1 MAKIKLEYIWVDGQS
16 PTAELR
22 SKTKV
27 IDSEKLETPG
37 RPFNKGFDIEKFPIW
52 SFDGSSTEQADG
64 NDSDCLLK
72 PVSYYLDPF
81 RNSSFL
87 VMCEVLNPDGTPH
100 KTNNR
105 RKLVEAYNENKET
118 EPLFG
123 IEQEYVFLEN
133 KLNKNSRQQLLG
145 WPKNEGN
152 MVPQGRYY
160 CGVGADRVIGR
171 EIAEEHMEMCL
182 NANIGITG
190 INAEVMASQWEY
202 QVGTL
207 GPLEVSDQL
216 WISRWILNRV
226 CEKYNVKVT
235 IEPKPLKG
243 DWNGS
248 GAHINFSTKE
258 MREEGGIKAIEDACE
273 KLSLKHK
280 EHIDA
285 YGSGNEDRLTG
296 KHETCDIN
304 TFRYGVAD
312 RGASIRIPR
321 QVSENGCGYLEDRRP
336 SSNVD
341 PYKACAALIKT
352 VCNESELVC

>member
-1 MAKIKLEYIWVDGQS
+1 MSKIKLEYIWIDGQN
-16 PTAELR
+16 PTPELR

-27 IDSEKLETPG
+27 IDYEKINN
-37 RPFNKGFDIEKFPIW
+37 FNIENFPIW

-64 NDSDCLLK
+64 DDSDCLLK
-72 PVSYYLDPF
+72 PVSYYVDPF
-81 RNSSFL
+81 RENSFL

-105 RKLVEAYNENKET
+105 RRLVEAYENNKET

-123 IEQEYVFLEN
+123 IEQEYVLLEN
-133 KLNKNSRQQLLG
+133 NLDKNSKQQLLG
-145 WPKNEGN
+145 WPESEDN
-152 MVPQGRYY
+152 MSPQGRYY

-171 EIAEEHMEMCL
+171 EIAEIHMEMCL
-182 NANIGITG
+182 AANIGITG

-207 GPLEVSDQL
+207 GALEVSDQL

-258 MREEGGIKAIEDACE
+258 MREEGGIEAIKDACE

-280 EHIDA
+280 EHIEA

-296 KHETCDIN
+296 LHETCDIN

-341 PYKACAALIKT
+341 PYKACKMLIETSCEKL
-352 VCNESELVC
+352 ELAY